1 MSNPWNLANM
11 TEEKSLKK
19 TFIIATL
26 CSTLIGTF
34 SSSIG
39 LWDRVNEKRR
49 QKRKDTKQDDEIR
62 KLRDQVNKAGKQNK
76 EREEDLSR
84 QPREDDLCRS
94 LERSGALIMRE
105 YDEGLERL
113 GRRYAVGDIIT
124 ENQLQ
129 AQILAL
135 QQTVISV
142 LQDALLN
149 NRTIT
154 RHDMQ
159 RLILASKTA
168 REGSLDALRQQYQR
182 LLLDTMPPQ
191 RRLPP
196 PKRASMDRGNE
207 SIFCRYSLDLQH
219 IPRKQLSASFAPGGN
234 GRCPYCRVRLDI
246 ASSNTY
252 WHIEK
257 RVPAVISDGLYKEE
271 IMEDHSFHLGQR
283 FAIKCHTENGD
294 FACVLCH
301 NYRSVHVICSNLETL
316 VNHVG
321 KAHDAFE
328 LAKDMDLRE
337 RLFAQRAF
345 PDPGEPNIRDRQLT
359 QHTKS

>member
-39 LWDRVNEKRR
+39 LWDRINERQR
-49 QKRKDTKQDDEIR
+49 QKRRDTKQDDEIR
-62 KLRDQVNKAGKQNK
+62 KLQDQVNKAGKQNK
-76 EREEDLSR
+76 EHEDGLSR

-94 LERSGALIMRE
+94 LERSGALIMRQ
-105 YDEGLERL
+105 YDQGLERL
-113 GRRYAVGDIIT
+113 GRRYAIGDIIT
-124 ENQLQ
+124 ENKLQ

-135 QQTVISV
+135 QQTVIGV

-159 RLILASKTA
+159 KLILASKTA
-168 REGSLDALRQQYQR
+168 REGSLDALRQQYWR
-182 LLLDTMPPQ
+182 LLDTIPPPRRLQPPQ
-191 RRLPP
+191 
-196 PKRASMDRGNE
+196 RASMDRDND
-207 SIFCRYSLDLQH
+207 SIFCRYSLDLQYD
-219 IPRKQLSASFAPGGN
+219 PRKQLSASFAPGGN

-246 ASSNTY
+246 APSNTY

-257 RVPAVISDGLYKEE
+257 RVPVVISDGRHRKE
-271 IMEDHSFHLGQR
+271 IIKDRSFHLGQR
-283 FAIKCHTENGD
+283 FAIKCHREDGE

-301 NYRSVHVICSNLETL
+301 NYRSVDVICSDLESL

-321 KAHDAFE
+321 KAHEVFDLE
-328 LAKDMDLRE
+328 KDIDLRE
-337 RLFAQRAF
+337 RLVTQRVLPDSDESNLCDRRLAQHDKF
-345 PDPGEPNIRDRQLT
+345 
-359 QHTKS
+359 